1 MKTFMVAVALVASLS
16 ACATGD
22 RFAEREATAKEVP
35 IRFAHGQIRG
45 DQVDY
50 KAATDQRRGTNVRQA
65 TFVGDR
71 GEFAT
76 FALMGTLGDYAFS
89 RRDTR
94 QYVEGIIK
102 DDSQIEWGASGDVH
116 QGARQTGYKAFR
128 LRTDRQTCVGV
139 QRSLA
144 EHRES
149 APGDH
154 SQLLLIGI
162 YCRPG
167 SEPIGRDE
175 IRTMV
180 NSLQA

>member
-1 MKTFMVAVALVASLS
+1 MRGPIVAVMLAAALAG
-16 ACATGD
+16 CAAGG
-22 RFAEREATAKEVP
+22 FAEREATATEVP

-45 DQVDY
+45 DQVVY
-50 KAATDQRRGTNVRQA
+50 KAATDQRRGTSVRRA

-76 FALMGTLGDYAFS
+76 FDLMGTLGDYAFS

-94 QYVEGIIK
+94 LYVEGIIK
-102 DDSQIEWGASGDVH
+102 DDSQIEWGQSGDVH

-128 LRTDRQTCVGV
+128 LRDDRQTCVGV

-154 SQLLLIGI
+154 SQLLLVGV

-167 SEPIGRDE
+167 TEPIGSDE
-175 IRTMV
+175 IRTMA